1 MCLYSLWLSA
11 HISGI
16 CLPEIWQRLQNF
28 VSPVFNLRF
37 VYPVLYFTCM
47 TKNCKKIKT
56 EHETGYIAIDMA
68 RRQSSLE
75 SIVADNWR
83 LNSNRKYNFENRRCK
98 SIPSFES
105 ARWINSNRINLNRFS
120 HDWGIVSAWITT
132 AVIYRATKSMYRY
145 ALQLRIPGIYLSIY
159 CWLLTAVD
167 KLSTHVGFWVHV
179 KIASRIVSH
188 ITTLWHIVSF
198 GCCTTNHSLVSNSVE
213 SCDIR
218 KWVASGAIP
227 RANTSKQQW
236 RVSVG
241 NFSRCFFKSV
251 W

>member
-1 MCLYSLWLSA
+1 
-11 HISGI
+11 
-16 CLPEIWQRLQNF
+16 
-28 VSPVFNLRF
+28 
-37 VYPVLYFTCM
+37 
-47 TKNCKKIKT
+47 
-56 EHETGYIAIDMA
+56 
-68 RRQSSLE
+68 
-75 SIVADNWR
+75 
-83 LNSNRKYNFENRRCK
+83 
-98 SIPSFES
+98 
-105 ARWINSNRINLNRFS
+105 
-120 HDWGIVSAWITT
+120 
-132 AVIYRATKSMYRY
+132 MYRY
-145 ALQLRIPGIYLSIY
+145 ALQLRIPGIYLPIY
-159 CWLLTAVD
+159 SWLLTAVD

-241 NFSRCFFKSV
+241 NFSRCFFQVGLVVGIVMSKYRDICFFARHIVLVQEVHRLPCISKRNFVLFQHLRCNCHYRHIFWLFWCFVIIV
-251 W
+251 WVRCC